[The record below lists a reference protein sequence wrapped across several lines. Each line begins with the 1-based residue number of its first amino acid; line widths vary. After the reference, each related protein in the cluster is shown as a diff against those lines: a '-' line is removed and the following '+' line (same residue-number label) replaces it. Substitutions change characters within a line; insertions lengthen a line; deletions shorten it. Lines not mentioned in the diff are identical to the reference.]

1 MKIVFQSKNNSNKT
15 FKMVSRREEKKKRRV
30 SLMWKIA
37 FISIWVRE
45 GMFWV
50 RCLIRFHNKSHRRN
64 CMSIRRQLTVY
75 YSWMGFTWCFI
86 IIVENSGI
94 FFSGHFSC
102 VFMCVC
108 LFRHHIHSESNY
120 ERKIKISSIGMS
132 MAVNF
137 VCIAYEKRKEGTGF
151 QLISINCISWYELNA
166 TKTEKNSL

>member
-1 MKIVFQSKNNSNKT
+1 MDCVGNHPTGNECDNESKSLNQTIKLKKKKTIFKWMKIVFQSKNNSNKT

-94 FFSGHFSC
+94 FFFWAF
-102 VFMCVC
+102 FMRIYVCLCVC
-108 LFRHHIHSESNY
+108 FVITST
-120 ERKIKISSIGMS
+120 
-132 MAVNF
+132 VNR
-137 VCIAYEKRKEGTGF
+137 ITKEK
-151 QLISINCISWYELNA
+151 
-166 TKTEKNSL
+166 